1 MLFKRENWN
10 FYFLPIGKIVTIPV
24 GEAALDLQ
32 PE

>member
-1 MLFKRENWN
+1 MLFKRENWT
-10 FYFLPIGKIVTIPV
+10 FYFLPIGKIVNIAV